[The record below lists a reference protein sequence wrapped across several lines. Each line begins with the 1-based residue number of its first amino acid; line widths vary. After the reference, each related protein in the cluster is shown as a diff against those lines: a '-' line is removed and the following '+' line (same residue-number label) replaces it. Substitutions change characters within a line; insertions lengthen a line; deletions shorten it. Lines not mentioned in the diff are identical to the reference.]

1 MDSWIREMCRK
12 RAQRQTLTW
21 FLLLAFGIIIVLSNV
36 RYVRN
41 FCLGPFAVQANHLGQ
56 IADVDT
62 TPDYF
67 VSVVGDKVV
76 DTEIQ
81 EITTTTR
88 NGVKEGSRVSAGY
101 YAFLVGDR
109 FLIVKSEKQ
118 PPNNVSGE
126 LLPIPSDLAGRLFS
140 GADGQQIRKHCYP
153 FYLETSG
160 FRYPGYWG
168 IGIAWFFVGLFW
180 KFGKPAWIQWRDVS
194 NHPVVKR
201 LEQWGD
207 PIGTPVDVK
216 RELDGCVLYKSS
228 GIFVTNKYVVRK
240 KFFSFNV
247 FRFDD
252 LLWAYK
258 KVTQRSVNLIPTGKT
273 YEGVLI
279 FYGGGETFS
288 GNEGRV
294 DEVLK
299 FAHSKAPW
307 AVFGYNNE
315 IKDLFNNQTRDFCQV
330 VESRRQELAK
340 GV

>member
-12 RAQRQTLTW
+12 RAQRQALTW
-21 FLLLAFGIIIVLSNV
+21 VLLLAAGIMIVFSNA
-36 RYVRN
+36 RYARN
-41 FCLGPFAVQANHLGQ
+41 FLLGPFPVQPSQLGQ
-56 IADVDT
+56 ITDVDT
-62 TPDYF
+62 APDYF
-67 VSVVGDKVV
+67 VSVAPDKVI

-101 YAFLVGDR
+101 YACLIGDR

-126 LLPIPSDLAGRLFS
+126 LLPIPSDLASQLFS
-140 GADGQQIRKHCYP
+140 GSDGQKVRQHCYP

-160 FRYPGYWG
+160 FRYPGYWA
-168 IGIAWFFVGLFW
+168 IGIAWLFIGVFW

-194 NHPVVKR
+194 KHPVVKR

-207 PIGTPVDVK
+207 PIGTAVDIQ
-216 RELDGCVLYKSS
+216 RELNSSVLYKSS

-240 KFFSFNV
+240 KFFTFNV
-247 FRFDD
+247 FQFDD

-258 KVTQRSVNLIPTGKT
+258 KVTQRSVNLIPTGKS
-273 YEGVLI
+273 YEGLLI

-307 AVFGYNNE
+307 AVIGYSNE
-315 IKDLFNNQTRDFCQV
+315 INDLFNKQTRDFCQV

-340 GV
+340 RV